1 MLQKN
6 LEENIY
12 SKKNFNMDLLK
23 DNIPKLVRKLAVP
36 AMIGTLFQTL
46 YNVVDTF
53 FAGKISPEALSALS
67 KSFPIYFIIIAT
79 SIGVT
84 VAGTS
89 LIGNSIGEKDN
100 KKTLNYFSHII
111 YYGILISIFI
121 TFLGLYLSE
130 RVFFLMGSTE
140 EVVSLGLE
148 YTNIIY
154 SGSFLF
160 ILVVSLNSLLHAEGD
175 TKTYRNVLV
184 LSFLLNIIL
193 NPILIFGF
201 LFIPAFGVKGIAI
214 ATIISQLVSFLVIL
228 FKVLKNERVRKIT
241 SEYLVPKF
249 LFFKNIFFQSMP
261 ISVSICGY
269 ALAAAIIFTYVGQ
282 SGEYAVAGYGV
293 GTRIEQVVLLPI
305 LGINTAIISIIAQ
318 NYGANN
324 LVRIKET
331 YFTAIKYAFIIM
343 ITAGTLVFLS
353 ASVITSFFS
362 SDPEVIEYGK
372 RYLKISA
379 FVLPAYP
386 VFFLSNGFFMAL
398 KKSENAM
405 ISNFFRNVLNPI
417 AVFYFAKYINASFE
431 TFFWL
436 WVGINW
442 FFSISYFFIIIY
454 YFKLKLNKSSTVVH
468 P

>member
-1 MLQKN
+1 
-6 LEENIY
+6 
-12 SKKNFNMDLLK
+12 MDLLK

-36 AMIGTLFQTL
+36 AMVGTLFQTL
-46 YNVVDTF
+46 FNVVDTF
-53 FAGKISPEALSALS
+53 FAGKISPEALSALT

-89 LIGNSIGEKDN
+89 LIGNSIGEKND

-121 TFLGLYLSE
+121 TFLGFYFAE
-130 RVFFLMGSTE
+130 KVFFLMGSSE
-140 EVVSLGLE
+140 EVVYLGLE

-154 SGSFLF
+154 SGAVLF

-175 TKTYRNVLV
+175 TKTYRNVLI
-184 LSFLLNIIL
+184 LSFLLNILL

-201 LFIPAFGVKGIAI
+201 LFIPAFGVKGIGI
-214 ATIISQLVSFLVIL
+214 ATIISQFVSFLIIL
-228 FKVLKNERVRKIT
+228 IKVLKNPRVLNIT
-241 SEYLVPKF
+241 NEILIPKF
-249 LFFKNIFFQSMP
+249 LYFKNIFFQSMP
-261 ISVSICGY
+261 ITVSICGY

-318 NYGANN
+318 NYGANK

-343 ITAGTLVFLS
+343 VTAGVLVFLS

-362 SDPEVIEYGK
+362 NDPEVIEYGK

-417 AVFYFAKYINASFE
+417 VVFYISKHINASFE
-431 TFFWL
+431 TFFWI

-442 FFSISYFFIIIY
+442 FFSISYFFVVIY
-454 YFKLKLNKSSTVVH
+454 YFKARLNKSSAVVH

>member
-1 MLQKN
+1 
-6 LEENIY
+6 
-12 SKKNFNMDLLK
+12 MDLLK
-23 DNIPKLVRKLAVP
+23 DNIPKLVRKLSVP
-36 AMIGTLFQTL
+36 AMVGTLFQTL

-89 LIGNSIGEKDN
+89 LIGNSIGERDN

-121 TFLGLYLSE
+121 TFLGLYFSE
-130 RVFFLMGSTE
+130 KVFFLMGSTE
-140 EVVSLGLE
+140 EVALLGLE

-154 SGSFLF
+154 LGSILF

-184 LSFLLNIIL
+184 LSFLLNILL

-201 LFIPAFGVKGIAI
+201 LFIPAFGVKGIGI
-214 ATIISQLVSFLVIL
+214 ATIVSQFLSFVIIL
-228 FKVLKNERVRKIT
+228 FKVFKNERVRNIT
-241 SEYLVPKF
+241 NEHLLPKL

-261 ISVSICGY
+261 ITVSICGY

-324 LVRIKET
+324 LYRIKET

-362 SDPEVIEYGK
+362 NDPEVIEYGK

-398 KKSENAM
+398 KKSEYAM
-405 ISNFFRNVLNPI
+405 FSNFFRNVLNPI
-417 AVFYFAKYINASFE
+417 VVFYIAQYINASFE
-431 TFFWL
+431 TFFWI

-442 FFSISYFFIIIY
+442 FFSISYFFVIIY
-454 YFKLKLNKSSTVVH
+454 YFKVKLNKFSAVVH

>member
-1 MLQKN
+1 MN
-6 LEENIY
+6 
-12 SKKNFNMDLLK
+12 LLK

-36 AMIGTLFQTL
+36 AMVGTLFQTL
-46 YNVVDTF
+46 YNIVDTF
-53 FAGKISPEALSALS
+53 YAGKISPEALSALS

-89 LIGNSIGEKDN
+89 LIGNSIGENDKN
-100 KKTLNYFSHII
+100 KTNNYFTHII
-111 YYGILISIFI
+111 YFGIIISIVI
-121 TFLGLYLSE
+121 TFLGLTYSKKI
-130 RVFFLMGSTE
+130 FTLMGSTS
-140 EVVSLGLE
+140 EVIFLGLQ
-148 YTNIIY
+148 YTDVIY
-154 SGSFLF
+154 TGSILF
-160 ILVVSLNSLLHAEGD
+160 ILVVALNSLLHAEGD
-175 TKTYRNVLV
+175 TKTYRNVLI

-201 LFIPAFGVKGIAI
+201 LFVPAFGVKGIGI
-214 ATIISQLVSFLVIL
+214 ATILSQLVSLIIIL
-228 FKVLKNERVRKIT
+228 LKVLNNERVKKIT
-241 SEYLVPKF
+241 IDCFKPKF
-249 LFFKNIFFQSMP
+249 NYFKNIFFQSMP
-261 ISVSICGY
+261 ITVSICGY

-282 SGEYAVAGYGV
+282 SGEYAVAGYGA

-305 LGINTAIISIIAQ
+305 LGINTAIISIISQ
-318 NYGANN
+318 NYGAKN
-324 LVRIKET
+324 LSRIKET

-343 ITAGTLVFLS
+343 VISGIIVFISAGI
-353 ASVITSFFS
+353 ITSIFS
-362 SDPEVIEYGK
+362 NDPEVIEYGK

-398 KKSENAM
+398 KRSENAM

-417 AVFYFAKYINASFE
+417 VVFYIAKHISASFE
-431 TFFWL
+431 TFFWI

-442 FFSISYFFIIIY
+442 FFSISYFLIVIY
-454 YFKLKLNKSSTVVH
+454 YFKTRLDKSSAVVQ

>member
-1 MLQKN
+1 
-6 LEENIY
+6 
-12 SKKNFNMDLLK
+12 MDLLK

-36 AMIGTLFQTL
+36 AMVGTLFQTL

-121 TFLGLYLSE
+121 TFLGLYFSE

-140 EVVSLGLE
+140 EVASLGLE

-184 LSFLLNIIL
+184 ISFLLNIIL

-201 LFIPAFGVKGIAI
+201 LFIPAFGVKGIGI
-214 ATIISQLVSFLVIL
+214 ATIISQLVSFLIIL
-228 FKVLKNERVRKIT
+228 FKVLKNERVRNIT
-241 SEYLVPKF
+241 NEYLVPKF

-417 AVFYFAKYINASFE
+417 AVFYIAKYINASFE

-454 YFKLKLNKSSTVVH
+454 YFKLKLNKPSTVVH
-468 P
+468 PRP

>member
-1 MLQKN
+1 MN
-6 LEENIY
+6 
-12 SKKNFNMDLLK
+12 LLK
-23 DNIPKLVRKLAVP
+23 DNVPKLVRKLAVP
-36 AMIGTLFQTL
+36 AMVGTLFQTF
-46 YNVVDTF
+46 YNIVDTF

-89 LIGNSIGEKDN
+89 LIGNSIGEKNN
-100 KKTLNYFSHII
+100 KKTLYYFSHIV
-111 YYGILISIFI
+111 YYGILVSIFI
-121 TFLGLYLSE
+121 TFLGLYFAE
-130 RVFFLMGSTE
+130 NVFFLMGSTD
-140 EVVSLGLE
+140 EVVSLGLD

-154 SGSFLF
+154 SGSILF

-175 TKTYRNVLV
+175 TKTYRNVLI
-184 LSFLLNIIL
+184 LSFLLNILL
-193 NPILIFGF
+193 NPIFIFGF
-201 LFIPAFGVKGIAI
+201 LFIPAFGVKGIGI
-214 ATIISQLVSFLVIL
+214 ATIISQFVSFIIIL
-228 FKVLKNERVRKIT
+228 FNVLKNPRVLKIT
-241 SEYLVPKF
+241 NEFLLPKF
-249 LFFKNIFFQSMP
+249 IYFKNIFFQSMP
-261 ISVSICGY
+261 ITISICGY

-318 NYGANN
+318 NYGAKNFD
-324 LVRIKET
+324 RIKQC
-331 YFTAIKYAFIIM
+331 YFTAIQYAFIIM
-343 ITAGTLVFLS
+343 LTSGIIVFISAGF
-353 ASVITSFFS
+353 ITSIFS

-417 AVFYFAKYINASFE
+417 LVFYIAKHIDASFE
-431 TFFWL
+431 TFFWI

-442 FFSISYFFIIIY
+442 FFSISYFFIVVY
-454 YFKLKLNKSSTVVH
+454 YFKAKLNKSSAVVH

>member
-1 MLQKN
+1 MN
-6 LEENIY
+6 
-12 SKKNFNMDLLK
+12 LLK
-23 DNIPKLVRKLAVP
+23 DKVPKLVRKLALP
-36 AMIGTLFQTL
+36 AMVGTLFQTL
-46 YNVVDTF
+46 YNIVDTF

-89 LIGNSIGEKDN
+89 LIGNSIGENN
-100 KKTLNYFSHII
+100 KKNTLNYFTHII
-111 YYGILISIFI
+111 FFGVIISFII
-121 TFLGLYLSE
+121 TFLGLTYSE
-130 RVFFLMGSTE
+130 KVFSLMGSTE
-140 EVVSLGLE
+140 KVISLGLE
-148 YTNIIY
+148 YTDIIY
-154 SGSFLF
+154 SGSIIF
-160 ILVVSLNSLLHAEGD
+160 ILVVALNSLLHAEGD

-201 LFIPAFGVKGIAI
+201 LFIPAYGVKGIGI
-214 ATIISQLVSFLVIL
+214 ATIVAQSISLIIIL
-228 FKVLKNERVRKIT
+228 LKVLKNNRVRDIT
-241 SEYLVPKF
+241 KDYLVPK
-249 LFFKNIFFQSMP
+249 LFYLKNIFFQSMP
-261 ISVSICGY
+261 ITISICGY
-269 ALAAAIIFTYVGQ
+269 ALASAIIFTYVGL
-282 SGEYAVAGYGV
+282 SGEYAVAGYGA

-318 NYGANN
+318 NYGAKYID
-324 LVRIKET
+324 RIKET

-343 ITAGTLVFLS
+343 IISGIFVFITAS
-353 ASVITSFFS
+353 MITGIFS
-362 SDPEVIEYGK
+362 SNLDVIEYGG

-417 AVFYFAKYINASFE
+417 AVFYIAKYINASFE

-454 YFKLKLNKSSTVVH
+454 YFKLKLNKSSTVVQ

>member
-1 MLQKN
+1 MN
-6 LEENIY
+6 
-12 SKKNFNMDLLK
+12 LLK
-23 DNIPKLVRKLAVP
+23 DNIPKLVRNLAVP
-36 AMIGTLFQTL
+36 AMVGTLFQTL

-67 KSFPIYFIIIAT
+67 KSFPIYFIIIAA

-84 VAGTS
+84 VAGSS
-89 LIGNSIGEKDN
+89 LIGNSIGEKDEN
-100 KKTLNYFSHII
+100 KTSNYFTHII
-111 YYGILISIFI
+111 YYGIIISIII
-121 TFLGLYLSE
+121 TILGLTYSE
-130 RVFFLMGSTE
+130 KVFFLMGSTN

-154 SGSFLF
+154 AGAIIF
-160 ILVVSLNSLLHAEGD
+160 ILVVALNSLLHAEGD
-175 TKTYRNVLV
+175 TKTYRNALI
-184 LSFLLNIIL
+184 LSFFLNIIL

-201 LFIPAFGVKGIAI
+201 LFIPAMGVKGIGL
-214 ATIISQLVSFLVIL
+214 ATIIAQLVSFIIIL
-228 FKVLKNERVRKIT
+228 LKVLQNIRIKNLTKEF
-241 SEYLVPKF
+241 LLPK
-249 LFFKNIFFQSMP
+249 LLYFKNIFFQSMP

-269 ALAAAIIFTYVGQ
+269 ALASAIIFTYVGQ

-324 LVRIKET
+324 IYRIKET
-331 YFTAIKYAFIIM
+331 YFTAIKYALIIM
-343 ITAGTLVFLS
+343 VTAATIVFLS
-353 ASVITSFFS
+353 ANIITSFFS
-362 SDPEVIEYGK
+362 NDPIVIEYGK
-372 RYLKISA
+372 RYLRISA

-386 VFFLSNGFFMAL
+386 VFFLSNGFFMAI

-405 ISNFFRNVLNPI
+405 ISNLFRNVLNPI
-417 AVFYFAKYINASFE
+417 VVFYIAKYINASFD
-431 TFFWL
+431 TFFWT

-442 FFSISYFFIIIY
+442 VFSISYFFIIIY
-454 YFKLKLNKSSTVVH
+454 YFKSRLDKSSAVVH

>member
-1 MLQKN
+1 MN
-6 LEENIY
+6 
-12 SKKNFNMDLLK
+12 LLK
-23 DNIPKLVRKLAVP
+23 DNVPKLVRKLAVP
-36 AMIGTLFQTL
+36 AMVGTLFQTL
-46 YNVVDTF
+46 YNIVDTF

-89 LIGNSIGEKDN
+89 LIGNSIGEKNN
-100 KKTLNYFSHII
+100 KKTLYYFSHIV
-111 YYGILISIFI
+111 YYGILVSIFI
-121 TFLGLYLSE
+121 TFLGLYFAE
-130 RVFFLMGSTE
+130 NVFILMGSTD
-140 EVVSLGLE
+140 EVVSLGLD

-154 SGSFLF
+154 SGSILF

-175 TKTYRNVLV
+175 TKTYRNVLI
-184 LSFLLNIIL
+184 LSFLLNILL
-193 NPILIFGF
+193 NPIFIFGF
-201 LFIPAFGVKGIAI
+201 LFIPAFGVKGIGI
-214 ATIISQLVSFLVIL
+214 ATIISQFVSFIIIL
-228 FKVLKNERVRKIT
+228 FNVLKNPRVLKIT
-241 SEYLVPKF
+241 NEFLLPKF
-249 LFFKNIFFQSMP
+249 IYFKNIFFQSMP
-261 ISVSICGY
+261 ITISICGY

-318 NYGANN
+318 NYGAKNFD
-324 LVRIKET
+324 RIKQC
-331 YFTAIKYAFIIM
+331 YFTAIQYAFIIM
-343 ITAGTLVFLS
+343 LTSGIIVFISAGF
-353 ASVITSFFS
+353 ITSIFS

-417 AVFYFAKYINASFE
+417 VVFYIAKHIDASFE
-431 TFFWL
+431 TFFWI

-442 FFSISYFFIIIY
+442 FFSISYFFVVVY
-454 YFKLKLNKSSTVVH
+454 YFKAKLNKSSAVVH